1 MCQYVH
7 GSQYHAEAVEE
18 GNAATKLVFGS
29 ELHML
34 TSQQTVVGYI
44 IVRQHDTFR
53 ETCRTGSILHVDNI
67 VAGNELLGI
76 FQFVVADVF
85 SQQ

>member
-7 GSQYHAEAVEE
+7 GGQYHAEAVEE

-34 TSQQTVVGYI
+34 AGQQTVVGYI

-53 ETCRTGSILHVDNI
+53 EASRAGSILHIDNI
-67 VAGNELLGI
+67 VAGNELLGFI
-76 FQFVVADVF
+76 QFVVADVF
-85 SQQ
+85 AQQ